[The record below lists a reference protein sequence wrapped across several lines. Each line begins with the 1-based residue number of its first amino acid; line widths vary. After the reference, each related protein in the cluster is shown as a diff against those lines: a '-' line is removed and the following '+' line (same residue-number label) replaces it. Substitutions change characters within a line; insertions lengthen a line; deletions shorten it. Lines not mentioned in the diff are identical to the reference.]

1 MNKRTK
7 VDTLEKW
14 HREEARVQAGEWCDV
29 RMCVCV
35 CVRAQKATCTLQWD
49 EEKLQQLPRIA
60 AGKKKKSSWKFQSQ
74 FQCILRF
81 SFTHSAYFPFLSAF
95 PSPLLS
101 PSLSLSFYLRLTHS
115 CIDTSPPR
123 LNSLLPLSD
132 STSLSRRLPVHCLS
146 FLLHYF
152 SRKELTASQSRLLLA
167 KVFSPPIKNG
177 WTCSTSVLFSCIKLV
192 KRVKWE

>member
-1 MNKRTK
+1 MAPRGGKGSGWGMIWR
-7 VDTLEKW
+7 
-14 HREEARVQAGEWCDV
+14 AY
-29 RMCVCV
+29 VCV
-35 CVRAQKATCTLQWD
+35 CARSESHLYITMGWGEAAAATLNCCWQ
-49 EEKLQQLPRIA
+49 
-60 AGKKKKSSWKFQSQ
+60 KKKKSSWKFQSQ

>member
-1 MNKRTK
+1 
-7 VDTLEKW
+7 
-14 HREEARVQAGEWCDV
+14 
-29 RMCVCV
+29 MCVCV
-35 CVRAQKATCTLQWD
+35 CALRKPPVHYNGMRRSCSSYLELLLA
-49 EEKLQQLPRIA
+49 
-60 AGKKKKSSWKFQSQ
+60 KKKKVLENSSHSFSVSSVSPSPTLPI
-74 FQCILRF
+74 FRF
-81 SFTHSAYFPFLSAF
+81 SLPFLLPCSL
-95 PSPLLS
+95 P
-101 PSLSLSFYLRLTHS
+101 LSLSFYLRLTHS

-177 WTCSTSVLFSCIKLV
+177 
-192 KRVKWE
+192 

>member
-1 MNKRTK
+1 MT
-7 VDTLEKW
+7 
-14 HREEARVQAGEWCDV
+14 
-29 RMCVCV
+29 CVCV
-35 CVRAQKATCTLQWD
+35 CVRALRKPPVHYNGMRRSCSSYLELLLA
-49 EEKLQQLPRIA
+49 
-60 AGKKKKSSWKFQSQ
+60 KKKKKFLKIPVTVSV
-74 FQCILRF
+74 
-81 SFTHSAYFPFLSAF
+81 YPPFLLH
-95 PSPLLS
+95 PLCLFSVSLCLS
-101 PSLSLSFYLRLTHS
+101 FSLALSLSLSLSFYLRLTHS

-177 WTCSTSVLFSCIKLV
+177 
-192 KRVKWE
+192 

>member
-1 MNKRTK
+1 MAPRGGKGSGWGMIWRAL
-7 VDTLEKW
+7 V
-14 HREEARVQAGEWCDV
+14 
-29 RMCVCV
+29 CVCV
-35 CVRAQKATCTLQWD
+35 CALRKPPVHYNRMRRSCSSYLELLLA
-49 EEKLQQLPRIA
+49 
-60 AGKKKKSSWKFQSQ
+60 KKSSWKFQSQ

-132 STSLSRRLPVHCLS
+132 STSLSRRLPVLCLS